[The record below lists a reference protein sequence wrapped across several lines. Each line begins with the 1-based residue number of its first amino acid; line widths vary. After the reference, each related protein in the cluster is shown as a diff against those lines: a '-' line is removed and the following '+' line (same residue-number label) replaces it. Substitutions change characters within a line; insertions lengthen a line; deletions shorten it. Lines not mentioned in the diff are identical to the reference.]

1 MQSTRIPYK
10 TDDYGNPIYARV
22 SWSTATQSPRP
33 IALIYHGGGLMV
45 GSSEMIPKPQTEYRC
60 SKGFLVVAP
69 NYRLVPQVSG
79 RQAFADAVYAYDWTT
94 TDLPKLLQAEHSL
107 EIDSAQIVAM
117 GHSSG
122 GTLALHIASCRSLK
136 AATAFYPSLFLADP
150 TTSMHRPTTAPPF
163 GLMPD
168 FTPTKED
175 SASIEPAGLQ
185 VSEAPLAIPGSIP
198 QPRNKWQMHVIKHG
212 QWPQTAQPDG
222 DYAAMD
228 PMTRVSARWPPV
240 MIVQGEVDDVP
251 GSGLE
256 LAERAEREMKA
267 AGVREVVVEVVAGE
281 RHMFDLP
288 PSVGTVD
295 MGPKWEAVVKGL
307 EWLASHVGGVH

>member
-1 MQSTRIPYK
+1 MESTRIPYK
-10 TDDYGNPIYARV
+10 TDDYDNPMHAHV
-22 SWSTATQSPRP
+22 SWSTASHSPKP
-33 IALIYHGGGLMV
+33 IALIYHGGGLIV
-45 GSSEMIPKPQTEYRC
+45 GSSEMIPKTQTEYLC

-79 RQAFADAVYAYDWTT
+79 KEAFADAVQAYDWAT
-94 TDLPKLLQAEHSL
+94 TDLPKLLQAKQGL
-107 EIDSAQIVAM
+107 EIDPTQVVAM

-136 AATAFYPSLFLADP
+136 ASTAFYPSLFLADP

-168 FTPTKED
+168 FTPTEEN

-185 VSEAPLAIPGSIP
+185 VSEASLALPGSIP
-198 QPRNKWQMHVIKHG
+198 QARNKWQMHVIKHG
-212 QWPQTAQPDG
+212 EWAEKAQPDG

-228 PMTRVSARWPPV
+228 PMTRVSGQWPPV
-240 MIVQGEVDDVP
+240 MVVQGEMDDVP

-256 LAERAEREMKA
+256 LARRAEREMRA
-267 AGVREVVVEVVAGE
+267 AGVKEVVLEIVAGE
-281 RHMFDLP
+281 KHMFDLP
-288 PSVGTVD
+288 PTVGTVD
-295 MGPKWEAVVKGL
+295 KGLKWLAVVKGL
-307 EWLASHVGGVH
+307 EWLVRHVSVK

>member
-1 MQSTRIPYK
+1 
-10 TDDYGNPIYARV
+10 
-22 SWSTATQSPRP
+22 
-33 IALIYHGGGLMV
+33 MV
-45 GSSEMIPKPQTEYRC
+45 GSSEMIPKPQTEYLC

-79 RQAFADAVYAYDWTT
+79 RQAFADAVQAYDWAT
-94 TDLPKLLQAEHSL
+94 TDLHTLLQAEHSL
-107 EIDSAQIVAM
+107 EIDSAQVVAM

-122 GTLALHIASCRSLK
+122 GTLALHIASCRPLK

-150 TTSMHRPTTAPPF
+150 TTSMHQPTTAPPF

-185 VSEAPLAIPGSIP
+185 VSEAPLALPGSIP
-198 QPRNKWQMHVIKHG
+198 QARNKWQMHVIKHG
-212 QWPQTAQPDG
+212 EWPQMAQPDG
-222 DYAAMD
+222 DYAALD
-228 PMTRVSARWPPV
+228 PMTR
-240 MIVQGEVDDVP
+240 GEMDDVP

-256 LAERAEREMKA
+256 LARRAEREMKA

-288 PSVGTVD
+288 PTVGTVD
-295 MGPKWEAVVKGL
+295 TGPKWLAVVRGL
-307 EWLASHVGGVH
+307 EWLASHVGRV

>member
-1 MQSTRIPYK
+1 MQSIRIPYK
-10 TDDYGNPIYARV
+10 SDDYGNPLHA
-22 SWSTATQSPRP
+22 P
-33 IALIYHGGGLMV
+33 LIYHGGGLMV
-45 GSSEMIPKPQTEYRC
+45 GSSEMIPKPQTEYLC

-79 RQAFADAVYAYDWTT
+79 RQAFADAVQAYDWAT
-94 TDLPKLLQAEHSL
+94 TDLPTLLQAKHSL
-107 EIDSAQIVAM
+107 AIDPTQVVAM

-150 TTSMHRPTTAPPF
+150 TTSMHQPTTAPPF
-163 GLMPD
+163 GLTPD

-185 VSEAPLAIPGSIP
+185 VSEAPLALPGSIP
-198 QPRNKWQMHVIKHG
+198 QARNKWQMHVIKHG
-212 QWPQTAQPDG
+212 EWPRIAQPDG

-295 MGPKWEAVVKGL
+295 TGPKWLAVVRGL
-307 EWLASHVGGVH
+307 EWLASHVGRV